1 MCAAISP
8 ATNGEQ
14 RQPEQQC
21 RALHHLDLGR
31 AGQLQ
36 QRAEGLA
43 DARGWLERRA
53 FGCKGHTAVLEHQQQ
68 QHGRCRRWAESS
80 GDLDANRAG
89 GIPHHAFKD
98 GGAMHMVRCESRKL
112 ENHMHALGSLARNVA

>member
-80 GDLDANRAG
+80 GDLDANRARA
-89 GIPHHAFKD
+89 AFRT
-98 GGAMHMVRCESRKL
+98 MHSKTAVRCTWCDASL
-112 ENHMHALGSLARNVA
+112 EN